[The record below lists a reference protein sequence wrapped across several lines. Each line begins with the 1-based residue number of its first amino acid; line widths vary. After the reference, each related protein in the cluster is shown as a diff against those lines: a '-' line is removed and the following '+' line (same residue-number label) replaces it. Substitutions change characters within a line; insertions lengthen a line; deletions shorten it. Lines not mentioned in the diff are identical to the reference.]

1 MRLQKQNDQIKGG
14 HVAEGKY
21 ICIRL
26 YVFDDFHFCG
36 HFQEGSISIVTVVKN
51 LLLKDGLSRV
61 PKLK

>member
-26 YVFDDFHFCG
+26 YVFDDF
-36 HFQEGSISIVTVVKN
+36 QEGSISIVTVVKN

>member
-26 YVFDDFHFCG
+26 CVFDD
-36 HFQEGSISIVTVVKN
+36 FQEGSISIVTVVKN

-61 PKLK
+61 P

>member
-26 YVFDDFHFCG
+26 YVFDDFHFLQTFSRRV
-36 HFQEGSISIVTVVKN
+36 HFNSNCRQKSFT
-51 LLLKDGLSRV
+51 
-61 PKLK
+61 